1 MAADYSVPGTPT
13 IPPPE
18 PSPEPA
24 EAATEAMPK
33 VSEITVL
40 ARQVVFVDGP
50 HKGTIE
56 YQVGLTAAPDP
67 DYPAS
72 DSLDRLELA
81 ARTKLQQYL
90 ELRAQEAL

>member
-1 MAADYSVPGTPT
+1 MAADYTIPGTPT
-13 IPPPE
+13 IPPPTEAE
-18 PSPEPA
+18 PT
-24 EAATEAMPK
+24 EAPTEAMPK
-33 VSEITVL
+33 VSEVTVL

-90 ELRAQEAL
+90 EIRTQEAL